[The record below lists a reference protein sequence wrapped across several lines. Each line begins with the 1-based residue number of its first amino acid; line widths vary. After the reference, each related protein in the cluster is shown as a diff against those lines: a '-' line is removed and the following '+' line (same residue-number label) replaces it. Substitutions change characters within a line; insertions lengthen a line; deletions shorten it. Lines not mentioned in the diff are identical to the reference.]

1 MASNKASQNITELE
15 YYYHKYFDTH
25 IAPLADKA
33 VKAADAAFV
42 KEFGE
47 MVDSKGVLGN
57 VAVPGSGAIMTYA
70 QSTTLDSYQNY
81 WTNIQKSF
89 SKQFEASTSVKA
101 D

>member
-81 WTNIQKSF
+81 
-89 SKQFEASTSVKA
+89 
-101 D
+101 

>member
-47 MVDSKGVLGN
+47 MVDSNGLL
-57 VAVPGSGAIMTYA
+57 SEL
-70 QSTTLDSYQNY
+70 LDKYSEE
-81 WTNIQKSF
+81 F
-89 SKQFEASTSVKA
+89 
-101 D
+101 